1 MDTDGD
7 GKLDTWMSVV
17 NGQIT
22 RLARD
27 TDHDGKPDFTTTFSA
42 GEGQPLADVQ
52 YKPGTEQIVSK
63 TEYEQGVTS
72 KREADD
78 NGDGKPDHWWYHAG
92 GRLAKEAR
100 DTDGDGKID
109 EMKLYRDEKVVRI
122 EYDVNHNGKFDKADV
137 MENGRRVRTEIT
149 DNNGALVLFYDGT
162 GTKVARRERDS
173 NDDGRPDIIVALDPA
188 TGVVLREDRDLNGD
202 GRPDVSAYFEKG
214 KVVRRE
220 ISGEYLRAQQKP
232 SALTPSVS
240 PETRDFRKVP
250 GG

>member
-1 MDTDGD
+1 
-7 GKLDTWMSVV
+7 
-17 NGQIT
+17 
-22 RLARD
+22 
-27 TDHDGKPDFTTTFSA
+27 
-42 GEGQPLADVQ
+42 
-52 YKPGTEQIVSK
+52 
-63 TEYEQGVTS
+63 
-72 KREADD
+72 
-78 NGDGKPDHWWYHAG
+78 
-92 GRLAKEAR
+92 
-100 DTDGDGKID
+100 
-109 EMKLYRDEKVVRI
+109 MKLYRDEKVVRI

-162 GTKVARRERDS
+162 GTKVVRRERDS